1 MRPLKLTL
9 SAFGPYAGETAV
21 DFESLGE
28 SGLYLI
34 TGDTGAGKTSL
45 FDAITFALYGEAS
58 GSSREASML
67 RSQYAAPETPTWVEL
82 VFTHAGKRYTVRR
95 NPEYERPSRRGGGF
109 TKQAA
114 DAALLLPDGRTVTR
128 AKDVTQEIQTLL
140 GLDRNQF
147 SQVAMIAQ
155 GDFLKLLLADTRDR
169 QAIFRDLFHTGAY
182 RVFQDKLKEEASA
195 ADRVC
200 RELRQGIAQ
209 YLGGIA
215 AAEGDSDA
223 AGLQQASEGKLPM
236 EEALSLLEK
245 RNARDAERLE
255 EIGNAL
261 SGLDRRIAEN
271 HASLSRAE
279 ELERAEAERLAAEK
293 TLQQQTGRQEGL
305 EQALHDAEKRLPEA
319 EKLGNDAAALE
330 ALLPEYDARE
340 QLRLARQKTRQRL
353 DAEKAA
359 QEENG
364 RRRERLSAEL
374 EELRALQKRLAD
386 AGARKEALLRDKE
399 RTESRGKQLSAFLQ
413 TDKDLR
419 EAERKLAQA
428 QDAYCRAQ
436 AKSDTETHRYE
447 DMNRAFL
454 SEQAGVLARTLE
466 EGLPCPV
473 CGSREHPAP
482 ARASLDAPSEQQLK
496 QQKQAADRARQEA
509 ESMSRTAQ
517 GLRGQTGAILQEQQK
532 RAGELWDTL
541 PAGDVCEAAERERG
555 ALRQQHAELVRAI
568 AEEEEKLRRKAELDA
583 AIPKKE
589 TEEKQLHDSLL
600 TSLETVAGLDAELVQ
615 TDLRLRQAEEK
626 LAHPSRREA
635 EAACLAMRQT
645 QQQIRKSAEKARE
658 DLAACR
664 TACAE
669 LEGRIRQLRA
679 LNEKAEAPD
688 KDALLKEREQL
699 KEDKKQTDE
708 RYRTVLLRLN
718 TNRSMLSGIRE
729 KSGALEQAEKRLTW
743 LRALSNTANGT
754 VTGKEKIMLE
764 TYVQMTFFD
773 RILARANTRLMVMT
787 GGQYELRRRPE
798 AENNRAQ
805 SGLELNVIDH
815 YNGTER
821 SVKTLSG
828 GESFKASLSLALGLS
843 DEIQSSAGGIRLDT
857 MFVDEGFGSL
867 DEESLAQAIRA
878 LSALTESSRLVG
890 IISHVSELKE
900 KIDRQII
907 VTKQKTGGSTVR
919 IQAE

>member
-182 RVFQDKLKEEASA
+182 RVFQEKLKEEAAA

-293 TLQQQTGRQEGL
+293 TLQQQTNRQEGL

-374 EELRALQKRLAD
+374 EE
-386 AGARKEALLRDKE
+386 E

-496 QQKQAADRARQEA
+496 QQKQTADRARQEA

>member
-82 VFTHAGKRYTVRR
+82 VFTHAGKCYTVRR

-114 DAALLLPDGRTVTR
+114 DAALLLPEGRTVTR

-182 RVFQDKLKEEASA
+182 RVFQEKLKEEAAA

-200 RELRQGIAQ
+200 RELRQGITQ

-245 RNARDAERLE
+245 RNARDAERLD

-271 HASLSRAE
+271 HTSLSRAE

-293 TLQQQTGRQEGL
+293 TLQQQTGRQEAL

-364 RRRERLSAEL
+364 RKRERLSAEL

-386 AGARKEALLRDKE
+386 AGARKEALLRDQE

-428 QDAYCRAQ
+428 QDAYRRAQ
-436 AKSDTETHRYE
+436 AKSDTETLRYE

-496 QQKQAADRARQEA
+496 QQKQTADRARQEA

-517 GLRGQTGAILQEQQK
+517 GLRGQAGAILQEQQK

-541 PAGDVCEAAERERG
+541 PDGDFCEAAERERG
-555 ALRQQHAELVRAI
+555 ALRQQHAALVRAI

-600 TSLETVAGLDAELVQ
+600 TSLETVAGLDAEIAQ

-679 LNEKAEAPD
+679 LNEKAETPD

-805 SGLELNVIDH
+805 SGLELDVIDH

>member
-82 VFTHAGKRYTVRR
+82 VFTHAGKSYTVRR

-114 DAALLLPDGRTVTR
+114 DAALLLPEGRTVTR

-155 GDFLKLLLADTRDR
+155 GDFLKLLLADTKDR

-182 RVFQDKLKEEASA
+182 RVFQEKLKEEAAA

-261 SGLDRRIAEN
+261 SGLDRCIAEN

-279 ELERAEAERLAAEK
+279 ELERAEAERLAAEN
-293 TLQQQTGRQEGL
+293 TLQQQTGRQEAL

-386 AGARKEALLRDKE
+386 AGARKEALLRDQE

-419 EAERKLAQA
+419 EAEHKLAQA
-428 QDAYCRAQ
+428 QDAYRRAQ
-436 AKSDTETHRYE
+436 AKSDAETQRYE

-496 QQKQAADRARQEA
+496 QQKQTADRARQEA
-509 ESMSRTAQ
+509 ETMSRTAQ

-541 PAGDVCEAAERERG
+541 PDGDVCEAAERERG
-555 ALRQQHAELVRAI
+555 ALRQQHAALVRAI

-589 TEEKQLHDSLL
+589 AEEKQLHDSLL
-600 TSLETVAGLDAELVQ
+600 TSLETVAGLDAELAQ

-626 LAHPSRREA
+626 LAYPSRREA

-645 QQQIRKSAEKARE
+645 QQQIRQSAEKARE
-658 DLAACR
+658 DLTACR

-679 LNEKAEAPD
+679 LNEKAETPD

-729 KSGALEQAEKRLTW
+729 KSGTLEQAEKRLTW

-798 AENNRAQ
+798 AENNRVQ

>member
-9 SAFGPYAGETAV
+9 SAFGPYAGETA
-21 DFESLGE
+21 
-28 SGLYLI
+28 LYLI

-182 RVFQDKLKEEASA
+182 RVFQEKLKEEASA

-255 EIGNAL
+255 EIGDAL

-293 TLQQQTGRQEGL
+293 TLQQQTNRQEGL

-386 AGARKEALLRDKE
+386 AGARKEALLRDQE

-419 EAERKLAQA
+419 GAERKLAQA
-428 QDAYCRAQ
+428 QDAYRRAQ
-436 AKSDTETHRYE
+436 AKSDTETQRYE

-496 QQKQAADRARQEA
+496 QQKQTADRARQEA

-555 ALRQQHAELVRAI
+555 ALRQQHAALVRAI

-626 LAHPSRREA
+626 LAYPSRREA

-645 QQQIRKSAEKARE
+645 QQQIRRSAEKARE
-658 DLAACR
+658 DLTACR

-679 LNEKAEAPD
+679 LNEKAETPD

-805 SGLELNVIDH
+805 SGLELDVIDH

-828 GESFKASLSLALGLS
+828 GESFKASLSLARRDPPGHDVCRRGLRL
-843 DEIQSSAGGIRLDT
+843 AG
-857 MFVDEGFGSL
+857 
-867 DEESLAQAIRA
+867 
-878 LSALTESSRLVG
+878 
-890 IISHVSELKE
+890 
-900 KIDRQII
+900 
-907 VTKQKTGGSTVR
+907 
-919 IQAE
+919 

>member
-45 FDAITFALYGEAS
+45 FDAVTFALYGEAS
-58 GSSREASML
+58 GSSRDASML

-82 VFTHAGKRYTVRR
+82 SFSHAGKCYTVRR
-95 NPEYERPSRRGGGF
+95 NPEYERPARRGGGF
-109 TKQAA
+109 TKQTA

-128 AKDVTQEIQTLL
+128 SKDVTQEIQTLL

-155 GDFLKLLLADTRDR
+155 GDFLKLLLADTKDR

-182 RVFQDKLKEEASA
+182 RIFQDRLKEEAAA

-200 RELRQGIAQ
+200 RDLRQGIAQ
-209 YLGGIA
+209 YLNGIVPA
-215 AAEGDSDA
+215 AGDSDA
-223 AGLQQASEGKLPM
+223 AELQKAAEGKLPM
-236 EEALSLLEK
+236 EEALSLLDK
-245 RNARDAERLE
+245 RNTRDEERLG

-261 SGLDRRIAEN
+261 SELDRRIAEN
-271 HASLSRAE
+271 HAYLSRAE
-279 ELERAEAERLAAEK
+279 ELEKAETERLAAEN
-293 TLQQQTGRQEGL
+293 TLQQEAVRRDRL
-305 EQALHDAEKRLPEA
+305 EQSLREAEGRLPEA
-319 EKLGNDAAALE
+319 EKLGNEAAALE
-330 ALLPEYDARE
+330 AQLPEYDARE
-340 QLRLARQKTRQRL
+340 QLRLTRQKARLRL

-359 QEENG
+359 QEEDG
-364 RRRERLSAEL
+364 RKRESLSAEL
-374 EELRALQKRLAD
+374 EALRALQKGI
-386 AGARKEALLRDKE
+386 AGAGAQKEALLRDKE
-399 RTESRGKQLSAFLQ
+399 RTESRGKQLAAFLQ
-413 TDKDLR
+413 TETGLR
-419 EAERKLAQA
+419 EAERKLARA
-428 QDAYCRAQ
+428 QDAYRRAQ
-436 AKSDTETHRYE
+436 AESDTETARYE
-447 DMNRAFL
+447 AMNRAFL

-482 ARASLDAPSEQQLK
+482 ARASQTAPSEDELK
-496 QQKQAADRARQEA
+496 RQKQTADRARQAA
-509 ESMSRTAQ
+509 ETASRTAQ
-517 GLRGQTGAILQEQQK
+517 ALRGQAEAILQEQQK
-532 RAGELWDTL
+532 RAAELWEEL
-541 PAGDVCEAAERERG
+541 PAGDFCEAAERERA
-555 ALRQQHAELVRAI
+555 ALRQHHAELVSAV
-568 AEEEEKLRRKAELDA
+568 AAEEEKLRRKAELDA
-583 AIPKKE
+583 DIPKKE
-589 TEEKQLHDSLL
+589 AEEKRLQNSLL
-600 TSLETVAGLDAELVQ
+600 TSHETLARLEAEIAQ
-615 TDLRLRQAEEK
+615 ADLSLRQADEK
-626 LAHPSRREA
+626 LTHSSRREA
-635 EAACLAMRQT
+635 ETACRMMRQA
-645 QQQIRKSAEKARE
+645 QQKIRESAQKARE
-658 DLAACR
+658 DLTSCQ
-664 TACAE
+664 TACAG
-669 LEGRIRQLRA
+669 LEGRIRQLREQA
-679 LNEKAEAPD
+679 AKAEALD
-688 KDALLKEREQL
+688 KEALLKEREQL
-699 KEDKKQTDE
+699 TLDKRQTDE
-708 RYRTVLLRLN
+708 RHQTVLLRLN
-718 TNRSMLSGIRE
+718 LNRTALRGIRE
-729 KSGALEQAEKRLTW
+729 KSGALEEAEKRLAW
-743 LRALSNTANGT
+743 LRALSNTANGA
-754 VTGKEKIMLE
+754 VSGKEKIMLE

-907 VTKQKTGGSTVR
+907 VTKQKAGGSTVR

>member
-1 MRPLKLTL
+1 M
-9 SAFGPYAGETAV
+9 
-21 DFESLGE
+21 
-28 SGLYLI
+28 I
-34 TGDTGAGKTSL
+34 
-45 FDAITFALYGEAS
+45 EAAHYS
-58 GSSREASML
+58 IEP
-67 RSQYAAPETPTWVEL
+67 QP
-82 VFTHAGKRYTVRR
+82 
-95 NPEYERPSRRGGGF
+95 
-109 TKQAA
+109 
-114 DAALLLPDGRTVTR
+114 
-128 AKDVTQEIQTLL
+128 
-140 GLDRNQF
+140 
-147 SQVAMIAQ
+147 
-155 GDFLKLLLADTRDR
+155 
-169 QAIFRDLFHTGAY
+169 
-182 RVFQDKLKEEASA
+182 
-195 ADRVC
+195 
-200 RELRQGIAQ
+200 
-209 YLGGIA
+209 
-215 AAEGDSDA
+215 
-223 AGLQQASEGKLPM
+223 
-236 EEALSLLEK
+236 
-245 RNARDAERLE
+245 
-255 EIGNAL
+255 
-261 SGLDRRIAEN
+261 
-271 HASLSRAE
+271 
-279 ELERAEAERLAAEK
+279 
-293 TLQQQTGRQEGL
+293 
-305 EQALHDAEKRLPEA
+305 
-319 EKLGNDAAALE
+319 
-330 ALLPEYDARE
+330 
-340 QLRLARQKTRQRL
+340 
-353 DAEKAA
+353 
-359 QEENG
+359 
-364 RRRERLSAEL
+364 
-374 EELRALQKRLAD
+374 
-386 AGARKEALLRDKE
+386 RKE
-399 RTESRGKQLSAFLQ
+399 Q
-413 TDKDLR
+413 
-419 EAERKLAQA
+419 
-428 QDAYCRAQ
+428 
-436 AKSDTETHRYE
+436 
-447 DMNRAFL
+447 
-454 SEQAGVLARTLE
+454 
-466 EGLPCPV
+466 
-473 CGSREHPAP
+473 
-482 ARASLDAPSEQQLK
+482 
-496 QQKQAADRARQEA
+496 
-509 ESMSRTAQ
+509 
-517 GLRGQTGAILQEQQK
+517 
-532 RAGELWDTL
+532 
-541 PAGDVCEAAERERG
+541 
-555 ALRQQHAELVRAI
+555 
-568 AEEEEKLRRKAELDA
+568 
-583 AIPKKE
+583 KKE

>member
-182 RVFQDKLKEEASA
+182 RVFQEKLKEEAVA

-293 TLQQQTGRQEGL
+293 TLQQQTGRQEAL

-340 QLRLARQKTRQRL
+340 QLRLTRQKTRQRL

-359 QEENG
+359 QEENS
-364 RRRERLSAEL
+364 RKRERLSAEL

-419 EAERKLAQA
+419 EAEHKLAQA

-436 AKSDTETHRYE
+436 SKSDTETQRYE

-496 QQKQAADRARQEA
+496 QQKQTADRARQEA

-541 PAGDVCEAAERERG
+541 PAGDFCEAAERERG
-555 ALRQQHAELVRAI
+555 ALRQQHAALIRAI

-583 AIPKKE
+583 AIP
-589 TEEKQLHDSLL
+589 
-600 TSLETVAGLDAELVQ
+600 
-615 TDLRLRQAEEK
+615 
-626 LAHPSRREA
+626 
-635 EAACLAMRQT
+635 
-645 QQQIRKSAEKARE
+645 
-658 DLAACR
+658 
-664 TACAE
+664 
-669 LEGRIRQLRA
+669 
-679 LNEKAEAPD
+679 
-688 KDALLKEREQL
+688 
-699 KEDKKQTDE
+699 
-708 RYRTVLLRLN
+708 
-718 TNRSMLSGIRE
+718 
-729 KSGALEQAEKRLTW
+729 
-743 LRALSNTANGT
+743 
-754 VTGKEKIMLE
+754 
-764 TYVQMTFFD
+764 
-773 RILARANTRLMVMT
+773 
-787 GGQYELRRRPE
+787 
-798 AENNRAQ
+798 
-805 SGLELNVIDH
+805 
-815 YNGTER
+815 
-821 SVKTLSG
+821 
-828 GESFKASLSLALGLS
+828 
-843 DEIQSSAGGIRLDT
+843 
-857 MFVDEGFGSL
+857 
-867 DEESLAQAIRA
+867 
-878 LSALTESSRLVG
+878 
-890 IISHVSELKE
+890 
-900 KIDRQII
+900 
-907 VTKQKTGGSTVR
+907 
-919 IQAE
+919 

>member
-67 RSQYAAPETPTWVEL
+67 RSQYAAPETATWVEL

-182 RVFQDKLKEEASA
+182 RVFQEKLKEEAAA

-245 RNARDAERLE
+245 RNVRDAERLE
-255 EIGNAL
+255 EIGSAL

-293 TLQQQTGRQEGL
+293 TLQQQTNRQEGL

-482 ARASLDAPSEQQLK
+482 ARASLDAPGGREHEPDGAG
-496 QQKQAADRARQEA
+496 AARPDR
-509 ESMSRTAQ
+509 
-517 GLRGQTGAILQEQQK
+517 
-532 RAGELWDTL
+532 
-541 PAGDVCEAAERERG
+541 GDPPG
-555 ALRQQHAELVRAI
+555 
-568 AEEEEKLRRKAELDA
+568 
-583 AIPKKE
+583 
-589 TEEKQLHDSLL
+589 T
-600 TSLETVAGLDAELVQ
+600 
-615 TDLRLRQAEEK
+615 
-626 LAHPSRREA
+626 A
-635 EAACLAMRQT
+635 EARGRAVGHA
-645 QQQIRKSAEKARE
+645 AR
-658 DLAACR
+658 R
-664 TACAE
+664 
-669 LEGRIRQLRA
+669 
-679 LNEKAEAPD
+679 
-688 KDALLKEREQL
+688 
-699 KEDKKQTDE
+699 
-708 RYRTVLLRLN
+708 
-718 TNRSMLSGIRE
+718 
-729 KSGALEQAEKRLTW
+729 
-743 LRALSNTANGT
+743 
-754 VTGKEKIMLE
+754 
-764 TYVQMTFFD
+764 
-773 RILARANTRLMVMT
+773 
-787 GGQYELRRRPE
+787 
-798 AENNRAQ
+798 
-805 SGLELNVIDH
+805 
-815 YNGTER
+815 
-821 SVKTLSG
+821 
-828 GESFKASLSLALGLS
+828 
-843 DEIQSSAGGIRLDT
+843 
-857 MFVDEGFGSL
+857 
-867 DEESLAQAIRA
+867 
-878 LSALTESSRLVG
+878 
-890 IISHVSELKE
+890 
-900 KIDRQII
+900 
-907 VTKQKTGGSTVR
+907 
-919 IQAE
+919 

>member
-182 RVFQDKLKEEASA
+182 RVFQEKLKEEAAA

-200 RELRQGIAQ
+200 RELRQGITQ

-293 TLQQQTGRQEGL
+293 TLQQQTNRQEGL

-359 QEENG
+359 QEENS

-496 QQKQAADRARQEA
+496 QQKQTADRTRQEA

-541 PAGDVCEAAERERG
+541 PAGDFCEAAERERG

-764 TYVQMTFFD
+764 TYVQMTFF
-773 RILARANTRLMVMT
+773 
-787 GGQYELRRRPE
+787 
-798 AENNRAQ
+798 
-805 SGLELNVIDH
+805 
-815 YNGTER
+815 
-821 SVKTLSG
+821 VKTLSG